1 MSWLF
6 VPSAC
11 SAALACSTRECE
23 LGSPTWASRIAPFAT
38 LSGKLTQPASWS
50 RAWKKAA
57 WMQRLS
63 GPTLSPSTLDR
74 FVAAWISSLQ
84 DSPAKT
90 SASPADGPVSTGSAA
105 GSSSRSCALPTIAV
119 REASFWR
126 TSQASLLPP
135 PPLWTR
141 KKASSTSGLSPESW
155 GNWPTAGGMRNG
167 SLFQRPTWEPA
178 TAAHGGSATPGG
190 AWLTPHGMSGQEAAT
205 GRVGAGGEFAKQAT
219 NWTMAK
225 ASDGEK
231 GGPNMRGTKG
241 DLQLPAQSTQWPTPT
256 AALMN
261 DGEDPAQWQ
270 ARADR
275 LKAAGK
281 NGNGAGMPLTVA
293 SAAWPT
299 PSQRDGD
306 ARRAPTRA
314 DSPAWQ
320 NKVARG
326 SVNAAGMLSDDLNSS
341 AANWPTPAARDY
353 RTPNSTSYQDRSGTS
368 KGEQLV
374 NFVAHHFSPPAR
386 LTEPGQTSSPQP
398 RGSLQL
404 SASKSSAMPRPL
416 SRRLNPFFVEWLMGW
431 PLGWTSTTAQP
442 VSSASATEWYRC
454 RLQLHLSSL
463 FGELAMNDSGQST
476 HRRAA

>member
-1 MSWLF
+1 MT
-6 VPSAC
+6 PSV
-11 SAALACSTRECE
+11 SNSQGNGYTRDRGQEGAE
-23 LGSPTWASRIAPFAT
+23 R
-38 LSGKLTQPASWS
+38 
-50 RAWKKAA
+50 
-57 WMQRLS
+57 
-63 GPTLSPSTLDR
+63 PTL
-74 FVAAWISSLQ
+74 V
-84 DSPAKT
+84 
-90 SASPADGPVSTGSAA
+90 
-105 GSSSRSCALPTIAV
+105 
-119 REASFWR
+119 
-126 TSQASLLPP
+126 
-135 PPLWTR
+135 
-141 KKASSTSGLSPESW
+141 
-155 GNWPTAGGMRNG
+155 
-167 SLFQRPTWEPA
+167 
-178 TAAHGGSATPGG
+178 
-190 AWLTPHGMSGQEAAT
+190 GQSE
-205 GRVGAGGEFAKQAT
+205 
-219 NWTMAK
+219 NWTTPK

-231 GGPNMRGTKG
+231 GGPNMRGSKG
-241 DLQLPAQSTQWPTPT
+241 DLPLPAQSAQWPTPDTSRRGTEPPEQVIARRTASGAGGLPLQTAAEYWPTPT

-275 LKAAGK
+275 LKAKGT

-293 SAAWPT
+293 SAA
-299 PSQRDGD
+299 
-306 ARRAPTRA
+306 
-314 DSPAWQ
+314 
-320 NKVARG
+320 
-326 SVNAAGMLSDDLNSS
+326 
-341 AANWPTPAARDY
+341 WPTPAARDY

-442 VSSASATEWYRC
+442 VSSASATEWYRS